1 MLSTSQ
7 TEQAVE
13 DGVVLDAKSDCV
25 ALVPVIPSAQWSH
38 SPCPQWSL
46 PSSIFVTQ
54 LIATAEQEPQARGFE
69 PLNGMV
75 AIDIARWQQRQRR
88 YASRRF
94 SVVVWITLPRR
105 RRVDSVVSP
114 VRASIPF
121 FQNGAV
127 SLSALYPRSRLSDRR
142 GCSAACPSPARSIRP
157 CGPPVLGTRPRR
169 PAVRRVRLERP
180 ARSTKE
186 KTHD

>member
-1 MLSTSQ
+1 MSR
-7 TEQAVE
+7 V
-13 DGVVLDAKSDCV
+13 KSSRKD
-25 ALVPVIPSAQWSH
+25 VIRRDFRL
-38 SPCPQWSL
+38 L
-46 PSSIFVTQ
+46 PSSAGHGRYCPV
-54 LIATAEQEPQARGFE
+54 
-69 PLNGMV
+69 
-75 AIDIARWQQRQRR
+75 RR
-88 YASRRF
+88 AQTSHQPRAPAA
-94 SVVVWITLPRR
+94 PRR
-105 RRVDSVVSP
+105 AIKSRSVSTIPMPAAAVPAPFRMSPFLGRRLCAVDKTREPVSVVSA
-114 VRASIPF
+114 VRASVPF
-121 FQNGAV
+121 VQNGAV